1 MVNIIPVSRA
11 RHGDKGWR
19 RPKGYDFVAKVAV
32 VPLGGSEFWQ
42 AAGAMPIGFI
52 ERSPG
57 TYLPVAIMAL
67 LQGSNA
73 FVGPGGQWLGS
84 YMPAVLRSYPFS
96 LIGGNGSGQKMLGID
111 EDSGL
116 LVDVPAGEGEER
128 FYEADGTATSSIK
141 SITELLESVERDQVA
156 TDRAVAALA
165 DAQLIK
171 PWPLTVKVGNQQMT
185 VNGLYC
191 VDESALNALDDASFL
206 RLRKASSLFVAYG
219 HLLSL
224 AQVALLTRLT
234 LLQQQAAE
242 VGKTAWGSDTLPL

>member
-11 RHGDKGWR
+11 RHGGKGWR
-19 RPKGYDFVAKVAV
+19 RPNSYDFVAKVAV
-32 VPLGGSEFWQ
+32 APLGGSEFSQ
-42 AAGAMPIGFI
+42 AVGAMPIGFI

-57 TYLPVAIMAL
+57 IYMPVAIMAL
-67 LQGSNA
+67 SQGSNA
-73 FVGPGGQWLGS
+73 FVGPGGQWFGS

-96 LIGGNGSGQKMLGID
+96 LIGGNGSGQKMVGID

-128 FYEADGTATSSIK
+128 FYEADGTATPSIK
-141 SITELLESVERDQVA
+141 SISELLEFVERDQVA

-191 VDESALNALDDASFL
+191 IDESALNALDDASFL
-206 RLRKASSLFVAYG
+206 RLRKASSLVVAYG

-224 AQVALLTRLT
+224 LAVLTRLT
-234 LLQQQAAE
+234 LLQQQTAE
-242 VGKTAWGSDTLPL
+242 VGKAAWESDTLPL